1 LILAGGL
8 NPENVA
14 QAVNVVQP
22 WGVDVASG
30 VEASPG
36 VKDPVKIREFILN
49 ARISGESI
57 EPRDETFDPDAPR
70 PYDWRD
76 E

>member
-1 LILAGGL
+1 M
-8 NPENVA
+8 A
-14 QAVNVVQP
+14 QAVSVVKP

-36 VKDPVKIREFILN
+36 VKDPVKVREFILN
-49 ARISGESI
+49 ARDSSASLEQT
-57 EPRDETFDPDAPR
+57 DEFFDPDAPR

-76 E
+76 EW